1 MLILYMVTLNA
12 SGPKMLSLETA
23 SKQAG
28 VAAGVVRGEGST
40 LPLVRVSAGSR
51 AIILLFSLESKGSN
65 SEGDQLR

>member
-1 MLILYMVTLNA
+1 MLIYGPTLNA
-12 SGPKMLSLETA
+12 SAPKMLSLETA

-40 LPLVRVSAGSR
+40 LPLGLVSAGSR
-51 AIILLFSLESKGSN
+51 AIILLFSLESKGCN